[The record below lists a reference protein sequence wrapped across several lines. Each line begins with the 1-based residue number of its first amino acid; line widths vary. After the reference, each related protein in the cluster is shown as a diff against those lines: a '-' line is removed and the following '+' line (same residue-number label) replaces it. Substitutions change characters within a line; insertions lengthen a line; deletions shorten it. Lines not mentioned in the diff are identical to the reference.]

1 MSDIFVSIAS
11 MVAGLC
17 HLVFSRRKNST
28 RKDDKTKR
36 RHAKRRKDEKT
47 PGEKTKRRN
56 NAVRKDELAMR
67 KDELAMRKD
76 EISAR
81 KDEKRHAQSSHHKQ
95 VLLNFQYK

>member
-1 MSDIFVSIAS
+1 MPYRLFA
-11 MVAGLC
+11 AKKF
-17 HLVFSRRKNST
+17 HAKRRQDEKT
-28 RKDDKTKR
+28 PCEKTKR
-36 RHAKRRKDEKT
+36 RKK

-56 NAVRKDELAMR
+56 NAVRKDEP
-67 KDELAMRKD
+67 AMRKD